1 MTKLPTRSKASSLLL
16 CLAWLFPAAA
26 FCEPWPY
33 VERPAGPRFY
43 LGDEDA
49 RLGHAQFIAGNFGN
63 AEFSFRRAVEVN
75 PRNSAAWLG
84 LASSYDR
91 LGRFDLAER
100 AYKEVRLLIGENAVY
115 LNNHGYSYML
125 RGRMKEAARLLGRAR
140 QLDPGNPTIENNINM
155 LNAGQ
160 NYYWGGDPY
169 IWGWPR

>member
-1 MTKLPTRSKASSLLL
+1 LSMKSKLQLLL
-16 CLAWLFPAAA
+16 LAIGTLLPCSAT
-26 FCEPWPY
+26 CEPWPY

-49 RLGHAQFIAGNFGN
+49 RLARAHFIAGNFGN
-63 AEFSFRRAVEVN
+63 AEFHFRRAVEVN

-100 AYKEVRLLIGENAVY
+100 CYREARSLIGENAVF
-115 LNNHGYSYML
+115 LNNLGFSNLL
-125 RGRMKEAARLLGRAR
+125 RGRVKDAARLLYRAR

-160 NYYWGGDPY
+160 AYYWGGDPY